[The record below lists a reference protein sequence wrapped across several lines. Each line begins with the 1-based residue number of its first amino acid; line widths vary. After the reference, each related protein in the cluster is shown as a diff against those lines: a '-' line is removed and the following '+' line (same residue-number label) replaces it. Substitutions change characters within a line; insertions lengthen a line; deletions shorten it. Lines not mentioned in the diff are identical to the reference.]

1 MGRLEGDFLGQNH
14 RYIISAIVSTYNA
27 ERFIR
32 GCLEDLEAQTI
43 ADKLEII
50 VIDAASEQNELA
62 IVKEFQERYDNIR
75 YYRTDMRETVYQA
88 WNRGIRLA
96 HGKYVTN
103 ANSDDRHRR
112 DALARLLKVLEENPE
127 IPLAYGDCLVTETEN
142 ERFENCTCVGRLRMP
157 DFSRSNLLAS
167 CIVGPQPVWRRSLHD
182 ELGLFDE
189 RYRCGADYE
198 FWLRTAERYNFI
210 HVRDFL
216 GLYLANNN
224 GISMKGDQPAREMLA
239 IQERYRKRFFAIPRT
254 ESGEVSLFR
263 AVHRLHMD
271 KPCVNVLVS
280 PNVPKVLLRDLRM
293 LPGLTICGTGTTN
306 GTSLPWD
313 MALIDFQDANLDGVI
328 GLMSRSRIR
337 YIGISGLSYPHP
349 QENYREF
356 VAALHEFGCNSPSS
370 EDHVFEWV
378 EPMAFGK
385 ALYRR
390 DKKDEAMAY
399 FGKALASNGAD
410 SNLLNTLSRIA
421 LEEGFV
427 DIAEGFA
434 LRSARLDRR
443 CTESLI
449 NLLKI
454 WVAKGKY
461 QRAEELSTFILDID
475 RNNER
480 AVTEIMVPYP
490 GQESLSLTSTPS
502 SRRIRPMRILVINNL
517 YPPQEMGGYG
527 RNIAD
532 FAGLLE
538 KRGHAI
544 RVLTSDMRRFG
555 APAVSEPH
563 VQRELCLCGG
573 WNEQG
578 QYLFDRAK
586 INSFITSNQETI
598 RRILN
603 EFRPEIC
610 LAGNMDLLGIP
621 VFEPLF
627 DRQIPVVHYLGN
639 EFPAYTPQDYPR
651 HNGYH
656 VAAASH
662 WLKKDA
668 IRRGYPFQDAH
679 VIYPGAFVQSFEMP
693 VPPDIDTLRIAYAG
707 LVMDSKGPQVL
718 VNALNI
724 LAEKKIDFVCF
735 IAGGTINKRFLAG
748 LTGVVQDMGLADK
761 IHFTGQ
767 LDREGIRNLFA
778 KSNVLVFP
786 SLANETFGISQVE
799 AMAAGL
805 LVVTS
810 GPGGPREVIENG
822 KSGLYFESG
831 NPAHLAEQLFA
842 LTTDRS
848 RWENIALAGQRR
860 AMDLFDIERS
870 VDKLESL
877 LGRILSRSDGNAQQ
891 HSGQTGRAQPS
902 DWELDE
908 TSHKFQEM
916 RSVRMQLARL
926 CLDAPLMDFQDSYQ
940 KSLGKWHRSLCC
952 SELKTYHLTQEEE
965 AFVSQEIQALSTG
978 LAGDAGLQHVLAAM
992 LYVRPFSMPMML
1004 NLEDVPAWFQMDYF
1018 RFLLEAPSG
1027 VLKPGDADGYY
1038 RHVKT
1043 LVGTVAAHSE
1053 DSPDSKLWARAAAE
1067 FVKAALLTPLYFTRH
1082 PLRDI
1087 YISRG
1092 KILWDVLK
1100 LTGFDLDWQF
1110 SIRLPDRTRIRLGI
1124 HLENL
1129 RSVTEMRAT
1138 LPIFEFLDRERFQTF
1153 LYVSEES
1160 GNERERYCRDL
1171 VDRFVV
1177 LPSEAREWA
1186 KTIRADDLDILVLGN
1201 NSTAG
1206 VNNATILGAHR
1217 LARVQCVH
1225 FCSPVTTGLKHVD
1238 YFLMGTLIDPE
1249 GKADGQYSE
1258 KIVRVPGSGIC
1269 FSMGPQSKVIPWQFE
1284 RRNFGIPEKCPL
1296 FVSGANFYKITP
1308 ELRALWASIIDGVPE
1323 SMLVL
1328 YPFGPAWSSSYP
1340 ERQFTLEMKA
1350 VFSRYGIDAER
1361 LVILKPF
1368 ESRDHIKCFLGLADV
1383 YLDATP
1389 YSGATSLLDPLEMG
1403 VPPVVTE
1410 APELRF
1416 CQGAAILKEL
1426 GIPDL
1431 IAQSVE
1437 GYANLAVR
1445 LGMDPDFRQAKSTEI
1460 CEKMAQ
1466 GPPFLN
1472 PRSYGEKV
1480 GKVFKELVAK
1490 KLM

>member
-1 MGRLEGDFLGQNH
+1 LSEHNH

-27 ERFIR
+27 ERLIR

-43 ADKLEII
+43 ADRLEVI
-50 VIDAASEQNELA
+50 VIDAASEENEHA
-62 IVKEFQERYDNIR
+62 IVKEYQKKYDNIR
-75 YYRTDMRETVYQA
+75 YYRLEKRETVYQA
-88 WNRGIRLA
+88 WNRGIKLA
-96 HGKYVTN
+96 HGKYITN
-103 ANSDDRHRR
+103 ANTDDRHRR
-112 DALARLLKVLEENPE
+112 DALEKLVDILERDPRVA
-127 IPLAYGDCLVTETEN
+127 ISYGDCVVTDTEN
-142 ERFENCTCVGRLRMP
+142 ECFENCTPVGRLRMP
-157 DFSRSNLLAS
+157 DFSRNNLLAS
-167 CIVGPQPVWRRSLHD
+167 CIVGPQPVWRRSLHE
-182 ELGLFDE
+182 ELGYFDE
-189 RYRCGADYE
+189 EYRCGADYE
-198 FWLRTAERYNFI
+198 FWLRISEKHNLI

-216 GLYLANNN
+216 GLYLANKN
-224 GISMKGDQPAREMLA
+224 GVSMKGDQPQKEMLA
-239 IQERYRKRFFAIPRT
+239 IQERYRKRFLATPHLR
-254 ESGEVSLFR
+254 SGEVHLFR
-263 AVHRLHMD
+263 AVHRLHME
-271 KPCVNVLVS
+271 KASVHVLVS
-280 PNVPKVLLRDLRM
+280 PNVPYVLLRDLER
-293 LPGLTICGTGTTN
+293 LPGLVISGTGTN
-306 GTSLPWD
+306 DAALLWD
-313 MALIDFQDANLDGVI
+313 MALIDIRDAHMDLVSD
-328 GLMSRSRIR
+328 LMSRLRIR
-337 YIGISGLSYPHP
+337 YIGVAGLSTPHS
-349 QENYREF
+349 QENYAEF
-356 VAALHEFGCNSPSS
+356 VRALQEFGCCSPLV
-370 EDHVFEWV
+370 DGAVFEWA
-378 EPMAFGK
+378 EPIAFGM

-390 DKKDEAMAY
+390 DKKNEAMAY
-399 FGKALASNGAD
+399 FGKALASSGAD
-410 SNLLNTLSRIA
+410 VNLLNTLSRIA

-461 QRAEELSTFILDID
+461 QRAKELSAFILDIN
-475 RNNER
+475 RTNER
-480 AVTEIMVPYP
+480 AVTEIIVPYP

-555 APAVSEPH
+555 APAVNEPH

-578 QYLFDRAK
+578 QFLFDRAK

-621 VFEPLF
+621 VFETLF

-656 VAAASH
+656 VATASH

-693 VPPDIDTLRIAYAG
+693 VPPDIDRLRIAYAG

-724 LAEKKIDFVCF
+724 LAEKGIDFVCF

-748 LTGVVQDMGLADK
+748 LTGVVQDLGLADK

-805 LVVTS
+805 LAVTS
-810 GPGGPREVIENG
+810 APGGAREVIEDG
-822 KSGLYFESG
+822 KSGLYFEAG
-831 NPAHLAEQLFA
+831 NPVHLADQLLA
-842 LTTDRS
+842 LTTDRL
-848 RWENIALAGQRR
+848 RWEDIALAGQRR

-877 LGRILSRSDGNAQQ
+877 LGRILSRSDGNARQ
-891 HSGQTGRAQPS
+891 HSGQTGRARPS

-908 TSHKFQEM
+908 TSHEFQEM

-926 CLDAPLMDFQDSYQ
+926 CLDAPLRDFQDSYRN
-940 KSLGKWHRSLCC
+940 SLGEWHRRLCC
-952 SELKTYHLTQEEE
+952 SELKTYPLTQEEE
-965 AFVSQEIQALSTG
+965 EFVSQEVRSLSNG
-978 LAGDAGLQHVLAAM
+978 LASDAALQHVLAAM
-992 LYVRPFSMPMML
+992 LYLRPFQMPL
-1004 NLEDVPAWFQMDYF
+1004 TLDLEEVPSWFQMDYF

-1027 VLKPGDADGYY
+1027 VLKAGDADGYY

-1043 LVGTVAAHSE
+1043 LVGTLAE
-1053 DSPDSKLWARAAAE
+1053 RIQDSPGSKLWATAAAE
-1067 FVKAALLTPLYFTRH
+1067 FVKAALLTSLYFTRH

-1087 YISRG
+1087 YVSRG
-1092 KILWDVLK
+1092 RILRHVLG
-1100 LTGFDLDWQF
+1100 LTGFDLDHHF
-1110 SIRLPDRTRIRLGI
+1110 SLRPPDRRRIRLGI
-1124 HLENL
+1124 YLENL
-1129 RSVTEMRAT
+1129 RSLTEMRAT
-1138 LPIFEFLDRERFQTF
+1138 LPIFEFLDRERFEVF
-1153 LYVSEES
+1153 LYVSKQS
-1160 GNERERYCRDL
+1160 RNDQERYCRGL
-1171 VDRFVV
+1171 VDRFVIMRG
-1177 LPSEAREWA
+1177 ETREWV
-1186 KTIRADDLDILVLGN
+1186 KSIRADDLDFLVFGN

-1206 VNNATILGAHR
+1206 VNNSTILGAHR

-1225 FCSPVTTGLKHVD
+1225 FCSPVTTGLTHID
-1238 YFLMGTLIDPE
+1238 YFMIGDLIDPD
-1249 GKADGQYSE
+1249 GKSAAEYSE
-1258 KIVRVPGSGIC
+1258 RILRLPGSGIC
-1269 FSMGPQSKVIPWQFE
+1269 FSMGSPSRCIPGQFS
-1284 RRNFGIPEKCPL
+1284 RRDFGMQEGSVV
-1296 FVSGANFYKITP
+1296 FVTGANFYKITP
-1308 ELRALWASIIDGVPE
+1308 ELLAIWARIIASTPKSI
-1323 SMLVL
+1323 LVM

-1340 ERQFTLEMKA
+1340 ERQFTESVRA
-1350 VFSRYGIDAER
+1350 VFSRYGIAKER
-1361 LVILKPF
+1361 FIILKPF
-1368 ESRDHIKCFLGLADV
+1368 ESRDYIKSFLMLSDV

-1389 YSGATSLLDPLEMG
+1389 YSGATSLLDPLEMA
-1403 VPPVVTE
+1403 VPPVLTE
-1410 APELRF
+1410 GPELRF

-1426 GIPDL
+1426 GVPDL
-1431 IAQSVE
+1431 IAE
-1437 GYANLAVR
+1437 GQEAYVRLAVR
-1445 LGMDPDFRQAKSTEI
+1445 LGNDPDFRRAKSMEI
-1460 CEKMAQ
+1460 REKMAQ
-1466 GPPFLN
+1466 NPPFLD
-1472 PRSYGEKV
+1472 PRSYAEKV
-1480 GKVFKELVAK
+1480 GRVLRSVMEENAA
-1490 KLM
+1490 